1 MSDDVQ
7 VVVIEAEPTV
17 TPVYVPGS
25 GGSTGIDP
33 VTVQVMINDS
43 VAEHVQAAQPHPYY
57 DDLPSLTLLFENGL
71 V

>member
-7 VVVIEAEPTV
+7 LIVVEGEPTV

-25 GGSTGIDP
+25 GTDM
-33 VTVQVMINDS
+33 VAVQVMIDAA
-43 VAEHVQAAQPHPYY
+43 VAEHVQADLPHPAY
-57 DDLPSLTLLFENGL
+57 DDLPSLRVLFENGL

>member
-25 GGSTGIDP
+25 GGSTGMDPGAVQGLID
-33 VTVQVMINDS
+33 DS
-43 VAEHVQAAQPHPYY
+43 IAAHVQADLPHPAY
-57 DDLPSLTLLFENGL
+57 DDLPSLTILFENGL